1 MDYIVECFINIKYN
15 LKNLQPLEFE
25 YEPPIL
31 RHFTLRLKTKIEE
44 NFELEK
50 KHNIISSSDIIPVI

>member
-25 YEPPIL
+25 YETPIL

-44 NFELEK
+44 NFEL
-50 KHNIISSSDIIPVI
+50 